1 MLRLRETDKEIP
13 PYNYPYKRFKQ
24 QRKGNNMLYND
35 ILKVTEEDIEDGQV
49 ENPNCCAI
57 ALAVKRN
64 VICKLDEA
72 DDLEPYVDGDGYISI
87 REKGTE
93 NDKYCLETSKDDCYV
108 INNFISEFDNEEEVY
123 PFKFNF
129 SLEESNY
136 FKKLTKLNKKLTNL
150 KQKGK

>member
-1 MLRLRETDKEIP
+1 
-13 PYNYPYKRFKQ
+13 
-24 QRKGNNMLYND
+24 MLYND
-35 ILKVTEEDIEDGQV
+35 VLKVTEEDIEDGQV

-72 DDLEPYVDGDGYISI
+72 DNLEPHVDGDGHVSI

-93 NDKYCLETSKDDCYV
+93 NDKYHLETSKDDYYN
-108 INNFISEFDNEEEVY
+108 INDFISAFDNEEDVS

-129 SLEESNY
+129 SLEKEE
-136 FKKLTKLNKKLTNL
+136 K
-150 KQKGK
+150 